1 MEASSGEI
9 DSAASGVVR
18 WPVRVETGHYA
29 HPVAPEVYDCV
40 KFLLAR
46 EGSGTITGDWGE
58 RRFRMGDLML
68 VGSGLAIGGA
78 PDGTATTST
87 IFADKDYVMDQV
99 YWRYADVLQDRTA
112 AETVMQRA
120 FGTGAIMIRL
130 NPDPPLWGWFWGVGT
145 EKMPLLIWDNGCRQ
159 TNHFT
164 KSRGHRSG
172 AIVSHSHPP
181 FHARLR

>member
-78 PDGTATTST
+78 PDGRVAMWSQSPPP
-87 IFADKDYVMDQV
+87 V
-99 YWRYADVLQDRTA
+99 RTGSGSR
-112 AETVMQRA
+112 VCSQRTPA
-120 FGTGAIMIRL
+120 PRL
-130 NPDPPLWGWFWGVGT
+130 
-145 EKMPLLIWDNGCRQ
+145 KR
-159 TNHFT
+159 
-164 KSRGHRSG
+164 
-172 AIVSHSHPP
+172 AP
-181 FHARLR
+181 FY

>member
-68 VGSGLAIGGA
+68 
-78 PDGTATTST
+78 
-87 IFADKDYVMDQV
+87 
-99 YWRYADVLQDRTA
+99 
-112 AETVMQRA
+112 
-120 FGTGAIMIRL
+120 
-130 NPDPPLWGWFWGVGT
+130 
-145 EKMPLLIWDNGCRQ
+145 
-159 TNHFT
+159 NHP
-164 KSRGHRSG
+164 R
-172 AIVSHSHPP
+172 HPP
-181 FHARLR
+181 RGRRHARVRHREHR

>member
-78 PDGTATTST
+78 PDGTAT
-87 IFADKDYVMDQV
+87 
-99 YWRYADVLQDRTA
+99 
-112 AETVMQRA
+112 
-120 FGTGAIMIRL
+120 GTCPLILDTL
-130 NPDPPLWGWFWGVGT
+130 NPAGRWGKR
-145 EKMPLLIWDNGCRQ
+145 E
-159 TNHFT
+159 
-164 KSRGHRSG
+164 SRDGKEELHR
-172 AIVSHSHPP
+172 
-181 FHARLR
+181 

>member
-130 NPDPPLWGWFWGVGT
+130 NPDPPLWGWFLGVGT
-145 EKMPLLIWDNGCRQ
+145 GKMPLLIWDNGCW
-159 TNHFT
+159 
-164 KSRGHRSG
+164 
-172 AIVSHSHPP
+172 
-181 FHARLR
+181 